1 MSEVTYDPEFPF
13 VLQLGGVNYARFRN
27 SADANES
34 KALPGLRSAE
44 MIDTTPKPKIPE
56 DAEFVYVELKDGP
69 YYVRKRADG
78 SWVDQTSSRFTSTDH
93 LTRFLKGEGDA
104 EVTVLVRKED
114 A

>member
-1 MSEVTYDPEFPF
+1 MSEIKYDPELPYAIKYKDQ
-13 VLQLGGVNYARFRN
+13 VWARFL
-27 SADANES
+27 SESDAHSYVERE
-34 KALPGLRSAE
+34 GGTVV
-44 MIDTTPKPKIPE
+44 DTTPKPKIPE

-69 YYVRKRADG
+69 YYVRKRDDG
-78 SWVDQTSSRFTSTDH
+78 SWVDQTSSQFTSTDH

>member
-1 MSEVTYDPEFPF
+1 MSEFTYDPEFPWVVTNIQGSIISRAVNEF
-13 VLQLGGVNYARFRN
+13 VANQLH
-27 SADANES
+27 
-34 KALPGLRSAE
+34 KAMDFYGQVL
-44 MIDTTPKPKIPE
+44 DTTPKPKIPE

-114 A
+114 G